1 MTPCMSYP
9 YTCDN
14 QLERPCTYMYSA
26 FGGPS
31 FLAAYR
37 QSRFAMIAALPSVQ
51 AKAASEQDLQLLVRW
66 RGRLEQIAAD
76 SPTAELPQASGGDLA
91 RFDLTQP
98 VHTAQLLDA
107 LLECSPND
115 DQWLFWLARLVQ
127 RFEVTKKLYQFYPPG
142 FRKGEGGHEDLANY
156 RKLALLLTLGMVH
169 SGSLV
174 YLNALLKM
182 NDLMLSSLQ
191 HTRWSQPALE
201 LLALL
206 TSAELKFVARLGLE
220 RGISCAG

>member
-1 MTPCMSYP
+1 MNYP

-14 QLERPCTYMYSA
+14 QLKRPCTYMYSA

-51 AKAASEQDLQLLVRW
+51 TKAASEQDLQLLARW
-66 RGRLEQIAAD
+66 RGQLEQLAAG
-76 SPTAELPQASGGDLA
+76 SPAAELPQASGGDLV

-98 VHTAQLLDA
+98 VRTAELLDA
-107 LLECSPND
+107 LLESSPD
-115 DQWLFWLARLVQ
+115 HDRWSFWVARLVQ

-156 RKLALLLTLGMVH
+156 RKFALLLTQGMVH

-174 YLNALLKM
+174 YLNALLKI
-182 NDLMLSSLQ
+182 NDLMFSSLQ
-191 HTRWSQPALE
+191 HTRWSRPALE

-206 TSAELKFVARLGLE
+206 AGVELQFVARLGAQ
-220 RGISCAG
+220 RGVSSAG

>member
-1 MTPCMSYP
+1 MSYP

-37 QSRFAMIAALPSVQ
+37 QSRVAMIAALPSVEAQ
-51 AKAASEQDLQLLVRW
+51 AASEQDLQLLVRW
-66 RGRLEQIAAD
+66 RGLLEQLAANF
-76 SPTAELPQASGGDLA
+76 SAAALPQANGGDLA

-98 VHTAQLLDA
+98 VRTAELLDA
-107 LLECSPND
+107 LLECSPD
-115 DQWLFWLARLVQ
+115 HDRWSFWLARLVQ

-156 RKLALLLTLGMVH
+156 RKLALLLTQGMVH

-174 YLNALLKM
+174 YLNALLKI
-182 NDLMLSSLQ
+182 NDLMFSSLQ
-191 HTRWSQPALE
+191 HARWSQPALE

-206 TSAELKFVARLGLE
+206 AGAELKFVARLSVE
-220 RGISCAG
+220 RGVSSAG